1 MNSVLSALQ
10 PHGHVGSN
18 GFDVSHRDV
27 FSTKPGIALPAFY
40 RHVPYKSTF
49 RFDVANIVETTTLQ
63 TNAFARGSFN
73 LDFYFVPYNQLF
85 RHSDEIILGRGQSNR
100 KINSPLQPN
109 YTTKSMPVFPLGNCL
124 RILFKEWLIGKS
136 NGIYSITG
144 IKNFVDVFGENAAG
158 DSLRIL
164 DMLGYGNF
172 LPLFKFLLYHTAG
185 EFTHDMSNDDFI
197 NSPWTAS
204 DPNLPFEVI
213 VEQAIGRNLTE
224 DEYSGLA
231 TPTTLEVMCMLSG
244 TFTYSLQF
252 DSSSSTYRYVRTP
265 KYYNIFNLA
274 AYQKIWSDM
283 YRNYIYDTT
292 DYVNCFNFDWMVSN
306 SYDVSDV
313 SASYRNSLSFIQC
326 LLMPRYRQWK
336 KDLFTGTYPSAQ
348 FGDVAFQQVSDGSI
362 QQLYNG
368 EVVGNIFSKLSDSS
382 DAYSVYNVDI
392 KTNRDV
398 ELGGRLPSEVLN
410 KFRFN
415 GVGISALDIR
425 YTMSMQRYR
434 ERLLRSGNRT
444 KDVLEAQYGINSR
457 YIEDDYVE
465 FLGSFSGTLNI
476 NKVAGTTNEGDTS
489 IGELGA
495 YANSSIQG
503 KTIER
508 SFNDYGVV
516 MGILTF
522 VPETEYDALM
532 VDPFN
537 TKSEQFDYYQPDFEN
552 LGLSPVFGFEL
563 DSRLGNSVLGY
574 TARYHEYKMAVD
586 KVHGEFHGTY
596 RPLVA
601 DVAFRYPSAI
611 NVESNSGVFSDYVT
625 PRDVYYMSSNNWL
638 ARYYINPKCMNNI
651 FLLAVGDSQDT
662 DPFKIDMNYMVSSV
676 QPMSVTG
683 MPQL

>member
-10 PHGHVGSN
+10 PHAHVGSN

-73 LDFYFVPYNQLF
+73 LDFYFVPYNQMF
-85 RHSDEIILGRGQSNR
+85 RPSDEIILGRGQSNR

-109 YTTKSMPVFPLGNCL
+109 YTTTSMPVFPLGNCL
-124 RILFKEWLIGKS
+124 RTIFKEWLIGKS
-136 NGIYSITG
+136 NGTYSISGT
-144 IKNFVDVFGENAAG
+144 KYFTDVFGENAAE

-185 EFTHDMSNDDFI
+185 EFTRNMSNDEFI
-197 NSPWTAS
+197 SSPWTS
-204 DPNLPFEVI
+204 SESNLPFEVI
-213 VEQAIGRNLTE
+213 VEQAIGRELTD

-252 DSSSSTYRYVRTP
+252 DATTSTYIYVRKP
-265 KYYNIFNLA
+265 KYYNVFNLA

-283 YRNYIYDTT
+283 YRNFIYDTT

-306 SYDVSDV
+306 AYDVSDV
-313 SASYRNSLSFIQC
+313 SASYRDSLNFIQC

-348 FGDVAFQQVSDGSI
+348 FGDVAFQQVSDGMLSVDAGDHI
-362 QQLYNG
+362 DVPLNTVSYNG
-368 EVVGNIFSKLSDSS
+368 TY
-382 DAYSVYNVDI
+382 YSPVFPRGTTMSPTIDKYH
-392 KTNRDV
+392 
-398 ELGGRLPSEVLN
+398 
-410 KFRFN
+410 FN

-425 YTMSMQRYR
+425 YTMAMQRYR

-444 KDVLEAQYGINSR
+444 KDVLEAQFGISSR

-508 SFNDYGVV
+508 SFNDSGIV

-537 TKSEQFDYYQPDFEN
+537 TKSEHFDYYQSDFEN

>member
-10 PHGHVGSN
+10 PHPQLSSN

-27 FSTKPGIALPAFY
+27 FSTKPGIALPCFY

-49 RFDVANIVETTTLQ
+49 RIDVANIIETTTLQ

-73 LDFYFVPYNQLF
+73 LDFYFVPYSQLY

-100 KINSPLQPN
+100 NIGNGPLVEKGN
-109 YTTKSMPVFPLGNCL
+109 HKTMPLFRLGNVL
-124 RILFKEWLIGKS
+124 NVLFQEWLIGKS
-136 NGIYSITG
+136 NGTFTITG
-144 IKNFVDVFGENAAG
+144 TSQFTDIFNENAAE
-158 DSLRIL
+158 DALRLL

-172 LPLFKFLLYHTAG
+172 LPMFKYVLSSTSF
-185 EFTHDMSNDDFI
+185 DRNMSNLEFMSAPFT
-197 NSPWTAS
+197 SPS
-204 DPNLPFEVI
+204 QGFVFESI
-213 VEQAIGRNLTE
+213 VEQALGRTLSE
-224 DEYSGLA
+224 SEYDSLN
-231 TPTTLEVMCMLSG
+231 TPTNSQVMCMLSG
-244 TFTYSLQF
+244 AFKVTLVSSGSGLGYQF
-252 DSSSSTYRYVRTP
+252 VS
-265 KYYNIFNLA
+265 KHYNVFNLA

-283 YRNYIYDTT
+283 YRNFIYDTA
-292 DYVNCFNFDWMVSN
+292 DYTSCFNFDWLLNNDPRVSVVDQFFGTDLMFVKN
-306 SYDVSDV
+306 
-313 SASYRNSLSFIQC
+313 

-348 FGDVAFQQVSDGSI
+348 FGDVAFQQVSDG
-362 QQLYNG
+362 
-368 EVVGNIFSKLSDSS
+368 NISVIDGDSTNPVKLDVSATASDGQYALVSDFSHLPE
-382 DAYSVYNVDI
+382 YGDI
-392 KTNRDV
+392 LD
-398 ELGGRLPSEVLN
+398 

-434 ERLLRSGNRT
+434 ERILRAGNRT
-444 KDVLEAQYGINSR
+444 KDVLEAQYGISSR

-476 NKVAGTTNEGDTS
+476 NKVAGTTNEGNTS

-495 YANSSIQG
+495 YGNAQISG
-503 KTIER
+503 KQIER
-508 SFNDYGVV
+508 SFNDYGIV

-552 LGLSPVFGFEL
+552 LGLAPVFGYEL
-563 DSRLGNSVLGY
+563 DPRLGSQVLGY
-574 TARYHEYKMAVD
+574 TARYHEYKMAID
-586 KVHGEFHGTY
+586 KVHGEFHGAY

-601 DVAFRYPSAI
+601 DVAYRYP
-611 NVESNSGVFSDYVT
+611 NQLNEETNSGVFSDYVT
-625 PRDVYYMSSNNWL
+625 PRDLYYMSSNNWL
-638 ARYYINPKCMNNI
+638 ARYYINPKCMNNV
-651 FLLAVGDSQDT
+651 FLLAVGNSQDT
-662 DPFKIDMNYMVSSV
+662 DPFKIDMNNFVSSV

-683 MPQL
+683 LPNL